1 MMNLEKMKQ
10 KKSKN
15 SVKKGLLAAT
25 TFLCL
30 TTPLLQT
37 QTAYAA
43 ENTTPAITI
52 EKPDGW
58 KQGETTITVTV
69 DASHM
74 PEGFSIAKIE
84 AKAGKDGS
92 WQDITGSGSITITG
106 NQTVYVRV
114 TDGEGK
120 VYEQNRS
127 IKCYDTEKPTLS
139 ASLTDGV
146 LTIQGN
152 DTVSGITAVTVNG
165 TTYTDLK
172 DGMLRVQLTQKDF
185 TTKQI
190 EITVTDGAGNTSEKY
205 VLQNPYYEWA
215 KKQAEKQKTSSESNG
230 AMATTTS
237 ADATGTEKT
246 TTSPLPQDA
255 QASEPTDAKG
265 TVDDRTVTGIEEQL
279 NKEGETADSVTKTAT
294 EGTKEFY
301 TISTKSD
308 KIFYLIIDNSKS
320 QDNVY
325 FLTEVSEKDLM
336 NFTLSDSVTLPEV
349 DTVYAEPEKKA
360 EEEKPETTE
369 STEKDKVEDD
379 IQMPEDKSPF
389 GTYLLIALVA
399 VGAAAG
405 GYCRAAGYQPIAGA
419 RGDAAAAKRG
429 AAGAPA
435 QPPCAGGGGDRRAS
449 AAELCRAGGY
459 GVRVVR
465 AGRHRPAGKGAARPG
480 VRCGVPFGSRRGAG
494 QSNAV
499 SALFHPAARI
509 VGRRAGAGGG

>member
-10 KKSKN
+10 KKRTNTKSR
-15 SVKKGLLAAT
+15 VKKSLLAAT

-58 KQGETTITVTV
+58 KQGETTIAVTV

-92 WQDITGSGSITITG
+92 WQDVTGSGSITITG

-152 DTVSGITAVTVNG
+152 DTVSGITSVTVNG

-215 KKQAEKQKTSSESNG
+215 KKQAEKQKTSSDSNG

-301 TISTKSD
+301 TISTKSG

-349 DTVYAEPEKKA
+349 DTVYAEPEKQA

-369 STEKDKVEDD
+369 TAEKDKVEDE

-405 GYCRAAGYQPIAGA
+405 GYYFKVYKPKHEYDDEDEMEEDEDESEDSESEKREVD
-419 RGDAAAAKRG
+419 DADE
-429 AAGAPA
+429 
-435 QPPCAGGGGDRRAS
+435 QEES
-449 AAELCRAGGY
+449 AEPEILRDEDFNDD
-459 GVRVVR
+459 VLEDEEEE
-465 AGRHRPAGKGAARPG
+465 
-480 VRCGVPFGSRRGAG
+480 
-494 QSNAV
+494 QE
-499 SALFHPAARI
+499 
-509 VGRRAGAGGG
+509 

>member
-1 MMNLEKMKQ
+1 MINLEKMKQ
-10 KKSKN
+10 KISKN
-15 SVKKGLLAAT
+15 GVKKGLLAAT
-25 TFLCL
+25 TILCL
-30 TTPLLQT
+30 TSPMLQM
-37 QTAYAA
+37 QNVYAA

-58 KQGETTITVTV
+58 KQGETTVSITV

-74 PEGFSIAKIE
+74 PDGFTVSKIE

-92 WQDITGSGSITITG
+92 WQDVTGSGNISITG

-114 TDGEGK
+114 TDGDGK

-152 DTVSGITAVTVNG
+152 DTVSGISAITVNG
-165 TTYTDLK
+165 STYTDLT
-172 DGMLRVQLTQKDF
+172 DGKLKIQLTQKDF

-190 EITVTDGAGNTSEKY
+190 EITATDGAGNTSEKY

-215 KKQAEKQKTSSESNG
+215 KKQAAKQKSSSDSNG
-230 AMATTTS
+230 AMTTTTS
-237 ADATGTEKT
+237 ADTTGTEET
-246 TTSPLPQDA
+246 TTSPLPQNA

-265 TVDDRTVTGIEEQL
+265 TVDERTVTGIEEQL
-279 NKEGETADSVTKTAT
+279 AQEGETADTVTKTAT

-301 TISTKSD
+301 TISTKSG

-349 DTVYAEPEKKA
+349 DTVYAEPEKQT
-360 EEEKPETTE
+360 EEEKPENTDTE
-369 STEKDKVEDD
+369 EKEKEEV
-379 IQMPEDKSPF
+379 QMPEDKSPV

-405 GYCRAAGYQPIAGA
+405 GYYLKVYKPKHEYDDEDEMEDDEEESEDSESEKREVD
-419 RGDAAAAKRG
+419 DADEQEESTEPEILREE
-429 AAGAPA
+429 
-435 QPPCAGGGGDRRAS
+435 D
-449 AAELCRAGGY
+449 
-459 GVRVVR
+459 
-465 AGRHRPAGKGAARPG
+465 
-480 VRCGVPFGSRRGAG
+480 FDD
-494 QSNAV
+494 AV
-499 SALFHPAARI
+499 LEDEEEEKE
-509 VGRRAGAGGG
+509 

>member
-10 KKSKN
+10 KRSKN

-25 TFLCL
+25 TILCL
-30 TTPLLQT
+30 ASPVLQM
-37 QTAYAA
+37 QSVYAA

-58 KQGETTITVTV
+58 KQGETTVSITV

-74 PEGFSIAKIE
+74 PEGFTVSKIE

-92 WQDITGSGSITITG
+92 WQDVTGSGSISITG

-152 DTVSGITAVTVNG
+152 DTVSGISAITVNG
-165 TTYTDLK
+165 TTYTDLT
-172 DGMLRVQLTQKDF
+172 DGKLRVQLTQKDF

-190 EITVTDGAGNTSEKY
+190 EITATDGAGNTSEKY

-215 KKQAEKQKTSSESNG
+215 KKQAEKKKASSDSNG

-237 ADATGTEKT
+237 ADTTGAEET
-246 TTSPLPQDA
+246 TTSPLPQEA

-265 TVDDRTVTGIEEQL
+265 TVDERTVTGIEEQL
-279 NKEGETADSVTKTAT
+279 AQEGETADTVTKTAT

-301 TISTKSD
+301 TISTKSG

-349 DTVYAEPEKKA
+349 DTVYAEPEKQT
-360 EEEKPETTE
+360 EEENLETTD
-369 STEKDKVEDD
+369 TPDKEKEEEEV
-379 IQMPEDKSPF
+379 QMPEDKNPV

-405 GYCRAAGYQPIAGA
+405 GYYLKVYKPKHEYDDEDEMEDDEEESEESEAEKREVD
-419 RGDAAAAKRG
+419 DADEQEESTEPEILR
-429 AAGAPA
+429 
-435 QPPCAGGGGDRRAS
+435 D
-449 AAELCRAGGY
+449 ED
-459 GVRVVR
+459 
-465 AGRHRPAGKGAARPG
+465 
-480 VRCGVPFGSRRGAG
+480 FDD
-494 QSNAV
+494 AV
-499 SALFHPAARI
+499 LEDEEEEQE
-509 VGRRAGAGGG
+509 

>member
-43 ENTTPAITI
+43 ENITPAITI

-92 WQDITGSGSITITG
+92 WQDVTGSGSITITG

-165 TTYTDLK
+165 TAYTDLK

-215 KKQAEKQKTSSESNG
+215 KKQAEKQKTSSDSNG

-237 ADATGTEKT
+237 ADATATEKT

-265 TVDDRTVTGIEEQL
+265 TVDNRTVTGIEEQL

-301 TISTKSD
+301 TISTKSG

-369 STEKDKVEDD
+369 SAEKDKVEDE

-405 GYCRAAGYQPIAGA
+405 GYYFKVYKPKHEYDDEDEMEEDEDESEDSESEKREVD
-419 RGDAAAAKRG
+419 DADEQEESTEPEILR
-429 AAGAPA
+429 
-435 QPPCAGGGGDRRAS
+435 D
-449 AAELCRAGGY
+449 EDFDDNVLEDEEEEE
-459 GVRVVR
+459 
-465 AGRHRPAGKGAARPG
+465 GR
-480 VRCGVPFGSRRGAG
+480 
-494 QSNAV
+494 
-499 SALFHPAARI
+499 
-509 VGRRAGAGGG
+509 

>member
-10 KKSKN
+10 KRSKN
-15 SVKKGLLAAT
+15 GVKKGLLAAT
-25 TFLCL
+25 TIFCL
-30 TTPLLQT
+30 ASPVLQM
-37 QTAYAA
+37 QSVYAA

-58 KQGETTITVTV
+58 KQGETTVSITV

-74 PEGFSIAKIE
+74 PEGFTVSKIE

-92 WQDITGSGSITITG
+92 WQDVTGSGSISITG

-114 TDGEGK
+114 TDGDGK
-120 VYEQNRS
+120 AYEQNRS

-152 DTVSGITAVTVNG
+152 DTVSGISAITVNG
-165 TTYTDLK
+165 TTYTDLT
-172 DGMLRVQLTQKDF
+172 DGKLRVQLTQKDF

-190 EITVTDGAGNTSEKY
+190 EITATDGAGNTSEKY

-215 KKQAEKQKTSSESNG
+215 KKQAEKQKTSSDSNG
-230 AMATTTS
+230 AMTTTTS
-237 ADATGTEKT
+237 ADTTGTEET

-265 TVDDRTVTGIEEQL
+265 TVDERTVTGIEEQL
-279 NKEGETADSVTKTAT
+279 AQEGETADTVTKTAT

-301 TISTKSD
+301 TISTKSG

-349 DTVYAEPEKKA
+349 DTVYAEPEKQT
-360 EEEKPETTE
+360 EEEKPENTDTE
-369 STEKDKVEDD
+369 EKEKEDEEV
-379 IQMPEDKSPF
+379 QMPEDKSPV

-405 GYCRAAGYQPIAGA
+405 GYYLKVYKPKHEYDDEDEMEDDEEESEDSESEKREVD
-419 RGDAAAAKRG
+419 DADEQEESTEPEILREEDFDDTVLEDEEEE
-429 AAGAPA
+429 
-435 QPPCAGGGGDRRAS
+435 Q
-449 AAELCRAGGY
+449 E
-459 GVRVVR
+459 
-465 AGRHRPAGKGAARPG
+465 
-480 VRCGVPFGSRRGAG
+480 
-494 QSNAV
+494 
-499 SALFHPAARI
+499 
-509 VGRRAGAGGG
+509 

>member
-10 KKSKN
+10 KKRTITKSR
-15 SVKKGLLAAT
+15 VKKSLLAAT

-58 KQGETTITVTV
+58 KQGETTIAVTV

-92 WQDITGSGSITITG
+92 WQDVTGSGSITITG

-152 DTVSGITAVTVNG
+152 DTVSGITSVTVNG

-215 KKQAEKQKTSSESNG
+215 KKQAEKQKTSGDSNG

-301 TISTKSD
+301 TISTKSG

-336 NFTLSDSVTLPEV
+336 NFTLSDSVILPEV

-369 STEKDKVEDD
+369 SAEKDKVEDD

-405 GYCRAAGYQPIAGA
+405 GYYFKVYKPKHEYDDEDEMEEDEDESEDSESEKREVD
-419 RGDAAAAKRG
+419 DADEQEESTEPEILR
-429 AAGAPA
+429 
-435 QPPCAGGGGDRRAS
+435 D
-449 AAELCRAGGY
+449 EDFDDNVLEDEEEEE
-459 GVRVVR
+459 
-465 AGRHRPAGKGAARPG
+465 GR
-480 VRCGVPFGSRRGAG
+480 
-494 QSNAV
+494 
-499 SALFHPAARI
+499 
-509 VGRRAGAGGG
+509 

>member
-1 MMNLEKMKQ
+1 MKSLEKATADYEKAKEKMEASKARYEADLKRFKAAEIAKTEAENLEIVKIIRAMDMSIPELEAFKKRMKNELPGRVEIQ
-10 KKSKN
+10 K
-15 SVKKGLLAAT
+15 
-25 TFLCL
+25 
-30 TTPLLQT
+30 
-37 QTAYAA
+37 
-43 ENTTPAITI
+43 EETI
-52 EKPDGW
+52 
-58 KQGETTITVTV
+58 IAVTV

-92 WQDITGSGSITITG
+92 WQDVTGSGSITITG

-215 KKQAEKQKTSSESNG
+215 KKQAEKQKTSSDSNG

-301 TISTKSD
+301 TISTKSG

-349 DTVYAEPEKKA
+349 DTVYAEPEKQA

-369 STEKDKVEDD
+369 TAEKDKVEDE

-405 GYCRAAGYQPIAGA
+405 GYYFKVYKPKHEYDDEDEMEEDEDESEDSESEKREVD
-419 RGDAAAAKRG
+419 DADEQEESIEPEILR
-429 AAGAPA
+429 
-435 QPPCAGGGGDRRAS
+435 D
-449 AAELCRAGGY
+449 ED
-459 GVRVVR
+459 
-465 AGRHRPAGKGAARPG
+465 
-480 VRCGVPFGSRRGAG
+480 FDD
-494 QSNAV
+494 AV
-499 SALFHPAARI
+499 LEDEEEEQE
-509 VGRRAGAGGG
+509 

>member
-10 KKSKN
+10 KRSKN

-58 KQGETTITVTV
+58 KQGETTIAVTV

-92 WQDITGSGSITITG
+92 WQDVTGSGSITITG

-215 KKQAEKQKTSSESNG
+215 KKQAEKQKSSSDSNG

-301 TISTKSD
+301 TISTKSG

-349 DTVYAEPEKKA
+349 DTVYAEPEKQA

-369 STEKDKVEDD
+369 SSEKDKVEDD

-405 GYCRAAGYQPIAGA
+405 GYYFKVYKPKHEYDDEDEMDENESEDSESEKREVDDADEQEEQENAGTEVLKDEDFNDEVLEDEEEEQ
-419 RGDAAAAKRG
+419 
-429 AAGAPA
+429 
-435 QPPCAGGGGDRRAS
+435 
-449 AAELCRAGGY
+449 E
-459 GVRVVR
+459 
-465 AGRHRPAGKGAARPG
+465 
-480 VRCGVPFGSRRGAG
+480 
-494 QSNAV
+494 
-499 SALFHPAARI
+499 
-509 VGRRAGAGGG
+509 

>member
-10 KKSKN
+10 KKRTNTKSR
-15 SVKKGLLAAT
+15 VKKSLLAAT

-58 KQGETTITVTV
+58 KQGETTIAVTV

-92 WQDITGSGSITITG
+92 WQDVTGSGSITITG

-215 KKQAEKQKTSSESNG
+215 KKQAEKQKTSSDSNG

-237 ADATGTEKT
+237 ADATGTEKL

-255 QASEPTDAKG
+255 QASQPTDAKG
-265 TVDDRTVTGIEEQL
+265 TVDERTVTGIEEQL
-279 NKEGETADSVTKTAT
+279 SQEGETAETVTKTWT
-294 EGTKEFY
+294 EDTKEFY
-301 TISTKSD
+301 TISTKSG
-308 KIFYLIIDNSKS
+308 KIFYLIVDNSKA

-349 DTVYAEPEKKA
+349 DTVYAEPEKQA
-360 EEEKPETTE
+360 EEDDSAEPTETPEKEE
-369 STEKDKVEDD
+369 EEV
-379 IQMPEDKSPF
+379 QMPEEKSSV
-389 GTYLLIALVA
+389 GTYLLIGIIV
-399 VGAAAG
+399 VG
-405 GYCRAAGYQPIAGA
+405 
-419 RGDAAAAKRG
+419 
-429 AAGAPA
+429 
-435 QPPCAGGGGDRRAS
+435 
-449 AAELCRAGGY
+449 
-459 GVRVVR
+459 V
-465 AGRHRPAGKGAARPG
+465 
-480 VRCGVPFGSRRGAG
+480 
-494 QSNAV
+494 
-499 SALFHPAARI
+499 
-509 VGRRAGAGGG
+509 AGAGWYFKVYKPKHEYDDEDEMEDDEDESEDSEAEKREVDDADEQQEPEPEILRDDDFDDAVLEDEEEEQE

>member
-10 KKSKN
+10 KKRTITKSR
-15 SVKKGLLAAT
+15 VKKSLLAAT

-58 KQGETTITVTV
+58 KQGETTIAVTV

-92 WQDITGSGSITITG
+92 WQDVTGSGSITITG

-215 KKQAEKQKTSSESNG
+215 KKQAEKQKTSSDSNG

-237 ADATGTEKT
+237 ADETGTEKT
-246 TTSPLPQDA
+246 MTSPLPQDA

-279 NKEGETADSVTKTAT
+279 NKEGETA
-294 EGTKEFY
+294 
-301 TISTKSD
+301 
-308 KIFYLIIDNSKS
+308 
-320 QDNVY
+320 
-325 FLTEVSEKDLM
+325 
-336 NFTLSDSVTLPEV
+336 
-349 DTVYAEPEKKA
+349 
-360 EEEKPETTE
+360 
-369 STEKDKVEDD
+369 EKDKVEDD

-405 GYCRAAGYQPIAGA
+405 GYYFKVYKPKHEYDDEDEMEEDEEESEDSESEKREVD
-419 RGDAAAAKRG
+419 DADEQEESTEPEILRDEDFDDNVLEDEEEE
-429 AAGAPA
+429 
-435 QPPCAGGGGDRRAS
+435 Q
-449 AAELCRAGGY
+449 E
-459 GVRVVR
+459 
-465 AGRHRPAGKGAARPG
+465 
-480 VRCGVPFGSRRGAG
+480 
-494 QSNAV
+494 
-499 SALFHPAARI
+499 
-509 VGRRAGAGGG
+509 

>member
-10 KKSKN
+10 KKRTITKSR
-15 SVKKGLLAAT
+15 VKKSLLAAT

-58 KQGETTITVTV
+58 KQGETTIAVTV

-92 WQDITGSGSITITG
+92 WQDVTGSGSITITG

-215 KKQAEKQKTSSESNG
+215 KKQAEKQKTSGDSNG

-301 TISTKSD
+301 TISTKSG

-360 EEEKPETTE
+360 EEEVQMTCNKIYDTAGICTSFVRPPFGEWRKNLDLDMTMIPVSWNVDSLDWTTE
-369 STEKDKVEDD
+369 NTEKIIKRVVKDVEEDD
-379 IQMPEDKSPF
+379 IILMHDVYKTSVEAALQIVDILKERGYEFVTVDK
-389 GTYLLIALVA
+389 LLL
-399 VGAAAG
+399 
-405 GYCRAAGYQPIAGA
+405 
-419 RGDAAAAKRG
+419 
-429 AAGAPA
+429 
-435 QPPCAGGGGDRRAS
+435 
-449 AAELCRAGGY
+449 E
-459 GVRVVR
+459 
-465 AGRHRPAGKGAARPG
+465 
-480 VRCGVPFGSRRGAG
+480 
-494 QSNAV
+494 
-499 SALFHPAARI
+499 
-509 VGRRAGAGGG
+509 

>member
-10 KKSKN
+10 KKRTITKSR
-15 SVKKGLLAAT
+15 VKKSLLAAT

-58 KQGETTITVTV
+58 KQGETTIAVTV

-92 WQDITGSGSITITG
+92 WQDVTGRGSITITG

-152 DTVSGITAVTVNG
+152 DTVSGITSVTVNG

-215 KKQAEKQKTSSESNG
+215 KKQAEKQKSSSDSNG

-237 ADATGTEKT
+237 ADAMGTEKT

-265 TVDDRTVTGIEEQL
+265 TVDDRTVTAIDIHPGAIIG
-279 NKEGETADSVTKTAT
+279 KGFFIDHGTGVVIGETTVIGKNVKMCQGVTLGAL
-294 EGTKEFY
+294 
-301 TISTKSD
+301 STKD
-308 KIFYLIIDNSKS
+308 S
-320 QDNVY
+320 QKLRY
-325 FLTEVSEKDLM
+325 IKRHPT
-336 NFTLSDSVTLPEV
+336 
-349 DTVYAEPEKKA
+349 
-360 EEEKPETTE
+360 
-369 STEKDKVEDD
+369 VEDD
-379 IQMPEDKSPF
+379 VTIYMGATILGGDTVIGKGSIIGANTWITQTIPQ
-389 GTYLLIALVA
+389 YALVKQ
-399 VGAAAG
+399 
-405 GYCRAAGYQPIAGA
+405 YIS
-419 RGDAAAAKRG
+419 D
-429 AAGAPA
+429 
-435 QPPCAGGGGDRRAS
+435 
-449 AAELCRAGGY
+449 L
-459 GVRVVR
+459 
-465 AGRHRPAGKGAARPG
+465 
-480 VRCGVPFGSRRGAG
+480 
-494 QSNAV
+494 
-499 SALFHPAARI
+499 
-509 VGRRAGAGGG
+509 